1 MSGMYEEIYR
11 IWKNEIEKE
20 ALEELPA
27 DFYVKVAEYLRKI
40 KEESRML
47 DKKAV
52 RAALLQIEM
61 QNVKHMLQQLLKKR
75 REKIVKKTLK
85 GGKIPQNLLTEEER
99 ETLQKIAP
107 SLENL
112 QEISRKLLEGQ
123 YLAATSEKE
132 QKVAVLRFLKD
143 VPAIIGKDMKAYGP
157 FKAEDVASLPIENAR
172 ILIKQ
177 GLAEKINVNLNP
189 NTN

>member
-1 MSGMYEEIYR
+1 MSDMYEEIYR
-11 IWKNEIEKE
+11 IWKNEMEK
-20 ALEELPA
+20 ATLEELPA
-27 DFYVKVAEYLRKI
+27 DFYGKVAEYLRKI
-40 KEESRML
+40 KEELRML

-52 RAALLQIEM
+52 RATLLQTEV

-75 REKIVKKTLK
+75 REKIVKKAFR
-85 GGKIPQNLLTEEER
+85 GEKIPQNLLTEEER
-99 ETLQKIAP
+99 NAHQKIAP
-107 SLENL
+107 LLENL
-112 QEISRKLLEGQ
+112 QEISRRLLEGQ
-123 YLAATSEKE
+123 YLTATSEKE

-177 GLAEKINVNLNP
+177 GLAEKVNVDLKP
-189 NTN
+189 

>member
-1 MSGMYEEIYR
+1 M
-11 IWKNEIEKE
+11 EK
-20 ALEELPA
+20 ATLEELPA
-27 DFYVKVAEYLRKI
+27 DFHVKVAEYLRKI

-61 QNVKHMLQQLLKKR
+61 QNVKHMLQRLFKKR

-85 GGKIPQNLLTEEER
+85 GEKIPPNLLTEEER
-99 ETLQKIAP
+99 NTLQKIAP
-107 SLENL
+107 LLENL

-157 FKAEDVASLPIENAR
+157 FKVEDVASLPIENAR

-177 GLAEKINVNLNP
+177 GLAEKLNIDLKP
-189 NTN
+189 